1 MLAVIG
7 ETSAVERVG
16 VLRVEFDCVAKVGDR
31 ALNVALGSVSV
42 AAVEEYQRIFQLAL
56 DASNANDFNG
66 RGVIYLDKKQYAR
79 AIEDFDQAIR
89 LDPEQALALS
99 NRCWSKVLA
108 GAQMLQA
115 LADCNEALR
124 LKPLNAGTIA
134 NRAFV
139 YLRLGEINR
148 ALAEYNAALEIDPK
162 NAHALYGRS
171 LTQRQSGDTAAA
183 EADAAAA
190 KLIQS
195 NVEAEFAN
203 SGIN

>member
-1 MLAVIG
+1 
-7 ETSAVERVG
+7 
-16 VLRVEFDCVAKVGDR
+16 
-31 ALNVALGSVSV
+31 
-42 AAVEEYQRIFQLAL
+42 
-56 DASNANDFNG
+56 
-66 RGVIYLDKKQYAR
+66 
-79 AIEDFDQAIR
+79 
-89 LDPEQALALS
+89 
-99 NRCWSKVLA
+99 
-108 GAQMLQA
+108 MLQA

-139 YLRLGEINR
+139 YLRLGELTR
-148 ALAEYNAALEIDPK
+148 ALADYNAALEIDPK
-162 NAHALYGRS
+162 SAHALYGRS
-171 LTQRQSGDTAAA
+171 LAQRQSGDTAAA